1 MKKYDKTNKQ
11 PEGFMEVRE
20 EFVPY
25 GIKQLD
31 SKDRISLGG
40 KLKKIINGKMDSDG
54 VQLFVGRGGD
64 LLLRPAVSIP
74 GNEAWI
80 YRKPGVIDALREG
93 LKQAGE
99 GKTKRVDNL
108 EDYLKKL

>member
-1 MKKYDKTNKQ
+1 MKKYNKTNKQ

-40 KLKKIINGKMDSDG
+40 KLKKIINGKMDIDG
-54 VQLFVGRGGD
+54 FQIFVGRGGD
-64 LLLRPAVSIP
+64 ILLRPAVSIP

-108 EDYLKKL
+108 EDYLKKI